1 MHDSLVAKPR
11 RCPMSISVD
20 EPTSFLMELLYN
32 LHKATP
38 EKETQR
44 AHRSMI
50 R

>member
-1 MHDSLVAKPR
+1 MTLQSLGLGGVL
-11 RCPMSISVD
+11 MSISVD